1 MRELPR
7 FIRGCAPE
15 PRTCADS
22 IDGVDLMSEVIRTI
36 RVGSANGCLIRQP
49 DGQGLR
55 LPAIVGSGVHIVVR
69 GTCWLIRKDE
79 EPVALEP
86 GDVVLASSAGE
97 HGLSHVPSAL
107 ESLPPVVTDRTPPA
121 PESFGFEFLTCCYR
135 LQHGRAPQYLR
146 ALPDLAVVSLDY
158 DRHPEMRAVVG
169 LLGATVSD
177 TQMGAG
183 ATLPALL
190 DLVLV
195 HVLRQWHERHG
206 GAGWPATDDPAVAVA
221 LQKIHEDPQ
230 RQWTVGGLSEA
241 AGLPRTAFTKR
252 FTAAVGQPPISYL
265 ISWRLARGARLLR
278 ETDAPLATVAR
289 EVGYSTEFAFSGAF
303 RREYGV
309 SPGRFRRTSSEPRV
323 PGDPRVAGTRS
334 GSSAQTHTG

>member
-1 MRELPR
+1 M
-7 FIRGCAPE
+7 
-15 PRTCADS
+15 CADS
-22 IDGVDLMSEVIRTI
+22 IGGVDLMSEVIRTI
-36 RVGSANGCLIRQP
+36 RVGSAHGRLIRLP
-49 DGQGLR
+49 DHQGLR
-55 LPAIVGSGVHIVVR
+55 LPAIVGSGVHIVVN

-107 ESLPPVVTDRTPPA
+107 ESLPPVATGPTSPA
-121 PESFGFEFLTCCYR
+121 PEPVGFEFLTCCYR

-146 ALPDLAVVSLDY
+146 LPDLVVVSLDY
-158 DRHPEMRAVVG
+158 DRHPEMRAVVS

-177 TQMGAG
+177 TQLGAG

-195 HVLRQWHERHG
+195 HVLRQWHQQHG
-206 GAGWPATDDPAVAVA
+206 GAAWPATDDPAVAVA
-221 LQKIHEDPQ
+221 LQKIHEDP
-230 RQWTVGGLSEA
+230 RRRWTVAGLSEA
-241 AGLPRTAFTKR
+241 AGMPRTAFSKR

-309 SPGRFRRTSSEPRV
+309 SPGRFRRTSPEPRV
-323 PGDPRVAGTRS
+323 PGDPGGPTRS
-334 GSSAQTHTG
+334 GSSTQPHG

>member
-1 MRELPR
+1 M
-7 FIRGCAPE
+7 
-15 PRTCADS
+15 
-22 IDGVDLMSEVIRTI
+22 DLMSEVIRTI
-36 RVGSANGCLIRQP
+36 RVGSAYGRLIRQP
-49 DGQGLR
+49 DGHGLR
-55 LPAIVGSGVHIVVR
+55 LPAIVGSGVHVVVN

-97 HGLSHVPSAL
+97 HGLSHVPGTW
-107 ESLPPVVTDRTPPA
+107 ESLPPVRTGPTSPA
-121 PESFGFEFLTCCYR
+121 PEPVGFEFLTCCYR
-135 LQHGRAPQYLR
+135 LRHGRAPQYLC
-146 ALPDLAVVSLDY
+146 ALPDLVVVPLDY

-177 TQMGAG
+177 TQLGAG

-195 HVLRQWHERHG
+195 HALRQWHDQQG

-221 LQKIHEDPQ
+221 LQKVHEDPR
-230 RQWTVGGLSEA
+230 RQWTVAGLSEA
-241 AGLPRTAFTKR
+241 AGIPRTAFTKR
-252 FTAAVGQPPISYL
+252 FTAAVGRPPISYL

-323 PGDPRVAGTRS
+323 PGDPGVATT
-334 GSSAQTHTG
+334 SAQTHTG

>member
-1 MRELPR
+1 M
-7 FIRGCAPE
+7 
-15 PRTCADS
+15 CADS
-22 IDGVDLMSEVIRTI
+22 IGWVDLMSEVIRTI
-36 RVGSANGCLIRQP
+36 RVGSAYGRLIRQS
-49 DGQGLR
+49 DDQGLR
-55 LPAIVGSGVHIVVR
+55 LPAIVGSGVHIVVN

-97 HGLSHVPSAL
+97 HGLGHVPGAL
-107 ESLPPVVTDRTPPA
+107 ESLPPLATGPLPPA
-121 PESFGFEFLTCCYR
+121 PESVGFEFLTCCYR

-146 ALPDLAVVSLDY
+146 ALPDLVVVSLDY
-158 DRHPEMRAVVG
+158 DRHPEMRAVVS

-206 GAGWPATDDPAVAVA
+206 AAGWPATDDPAVAVA
-221 LQKIHEDPQ
+221 LQRIHEDPQ

-241 AGLPRTAFTKR
+241 AGMPRTAFTKR
-252 FTAAVGQPPISYL
+252 FTAAVGRPPITLPDQLAVGS
-265 ISWRLARGARLLR
+265 RRPAAPGDRRAAGHGRARGRVLDRVRLL
-278 ETDAPLATVAR
+278 
-289 EVGYSTEFAFSGAF
+289 
-303 RREYGV
+303 
-309 SPGRFRRTSSEPRV
+309 GRVPPRV
-323 PGDPRVAGTRS
+323 RGVTGPLPPHVPRTPGAG
-334 GSSAQTHTG
+334 